1 MRKYILVL
9 ACILAAALHLE
20 AQQAHLAQRFGPF
33 KRYEKIPHG
42 IRIEASNGI
51 LTLTVYSPTIIR
63 ARFAA
68 DQEPADSS
76 YAVIRQPQSNFSHLA
91 DSKDSLVLFTDSVR
105 LVVHKNPFGLDFY
118 NAQGQFLDGDYP
130 ALGVNTQG
138 TEVSDYRTLT
148 PDEKFLGL
156 GEKTGPLN
164 RREQSYVNWNTDA
177 YGYGP
182 GQDPIYST
190 MPIYFGVHAHS
201 LFAQF
206 FDNTYKSFFNFGG
219 STDGTSYFFGA
230 PDGNMN
236 YYFFGASSIPAI
248 IQDYTWLTGRM
259 HMPPLWSLGYQQSRY
274 SYMTQQQLLD
284 IARHLRRDSIPC
296 DVMYCDIDYMRGYR
310 VFTWNPTTYAHPR
323 QLTDSLKA
331 MGMHLVTIIDPGIK
345 IDSQG
350 YAPYLEGAAH
360 GYFARYPNGS
370 YYTGSVWAG
379 RSHFPDFTRDVVRQ
393 WWGKQFKV
401 LVDGGVTGFWNDMN
415 EPSAWGQNIPQ
426 LIEFG
431 TGKHLKSLKQ
441 VRNVY
446 GLEMVRGTYNGTR
459 ELMHGDRPFVLS
471 RAAYSGIQRYS
482 AMWTGDN
489 NPNDDHM
496 LLGFRLINSMG
507 LSGEPYVGM
516 DVGGFTGDPTPDLM
530 VRWMSLGTFTPMFR
544 NHTAKGN
551 LMHEPWVWGDNREPL
566 IRKSIDLRYELLP
579 YLYST
584 MYEATQNGMPVNR
597 TLAIAH
603 PHDDRVYDGRF
614 ENEFCFGKFFLV
626 APVVSYKTTADVYLP
641 EGTWYRFSSG
651 KAYQGGSDY
660 LVEAPLDDLPVFV
673 RGGSLIPMQEVIQS
687 TADKGDGLLRLQVY
701 YGQHP
706 TDFCY
711 YEDDGTTYHYEHG
724 AYFKR
729 MLYFNPDAASLHWDA
744 AQGSYNSRYTK
755 VDVILHG
762 FPAGIRT
769 VHVNGT
775 AYSLVEHPDGTQ
787 SLELPWTSSALT
799 INW

>member
-1 MRKYILVL
+1 MRPYILF
-9 ACILAAALHLE
+9 LAALTMAGFSAR
-20 AQQAHLAQRFGPF
+20 AQQHLARRFGPYQ
-33 KRYEKIPHG
+33 RYEKTVNG
-42 IRIEASNGI
+42 IRIETPGGTLN
-51 LTLTVYSPTIIR
+51 LTVYRPTIIR
-63 ARFAA
+63 ARFSATHVA
-68 DQEPADSS
+68 ADSS
-76 YAVIRQPQSNFSHLA
+76 YAVIREPQSDFTRIS
-91 DSKDSLVLFTDSVR
+91 DTRDSLVLYTDSVR
-105 LVVHKNPFGLDFY
+105 LVVHKNPLGLDFY
-118 NAQGQFLDGDYP
+118 NAQGTFLDGDYP
-130 ALGVNTQG
+130 SLGVNAQG

-148 PDEKFLGL
+148 PNEKFLGL

-182 GQDPIYST
+182 NQDPIYST
-190 MPIYFGVHAHS
+190 MPIYFGVHDQS
-201 LFAQF
+201 VFALF

-219 STDGTSYFFGA
+219 STDGKSYFFGA
-230 PDGNMN
+230 PDGQIN
-236 YYFFGASSIPAI
+236 YYFFGASTIPDI
-248 IQDYTWLTGRM
+248 IRDYTWLTGRM
-259 HMPPLWSLGYQQSRY
+259 HLPPLWSLGYQQSRY

-310 VFTWNPTTYAHPR
+310 VFTWNPKTYARPR
-323 QLTDSLKA
+323 QLTDSLKS

-350 YAPYLEGAAH
+350 YGPYLEGAAK
-360 GYFARYPNGS
+360 GYFARYPDGS

-379 RSHFPDFTRDVVRQ
+379 RSHFPDFTRAAVRD
-393 WWGKQFKV
+393 WWGRQFKV

-431 TGKHLKSLKQ
+431 TGNHLKTLKQ

-446 GLEMVRGTYNGTR
+446 GLEMARGTYNGTR
-459 ELMHGDRPFVLS
+459 RLMNGNRPFVLS

-507 LSGEPYVGM
+507 LSGEAYVGM

-584 MYEATQNGMPVNR
+584 MYEATQDGMPVNR
-597 TLAIAH
+597 TLAISQ
-603 PHDDRVYDGRF
+603 PHDSRVYDGRF

-626 APVVSYKTTADVYLP
+626 APVPSYKTVADVYLP
-641 EGTWYRFSSG
+641 EGNWYRWSSG
-651 KAYQGGSDY
+651 KSFQGGADY
-660 LVEAPLDDLPVFV
+660 LVPAPLNDLPVFV
-673 RGGSLIPMQEVIQS
+673 RGGSIIPMQDVVQS
-687 TADKGDGLLRLQVY
+687 TSLAGDGILRLQVY
-701 YGQHP
+701 YGNQAS
-706 TDFCY
+706 DFCY
-711 YEDDGTTYHYEHG
+711 YEDDGTTFRYEKG
-724 AYFKR
+724 SYFRR
-729 MLYFNPDAASLHWDA
+729 MMYFRPDAKSLRMNAAS
-744 AQGSYNSRYTK
+744 GSYSSRYRT
-755 VDVILHG
+755 VDVVLHG
-762 FPAGIRT
+762 FPSDVRQ
-769 VHVNGT
+769 VRVNGQNRT
-775 AYSLVEHPDGTQ
+775 LQAHPDGTR
-787 SLELPWTSSALT
+787 SVEVPWTSSAVT